1 MFNYIAIIS
10 SHPTTALFK
19 TKSQIQNPAMAK
31 GIPPNVDDRAE
42 SSVHQH
48 QPQSGNARISPS
60 APPFNPDDDHH
71 QIISAQLSP
80 NAVSFLVNATEAVAG
95 NRMAIIS
102 SSTELGRIITDTQP
116 INGHYRL
123 HELVD
128 RDDFEAIIMFF
139 ETKYLKLN
147 DMPDA
152 LRKLEFAKRYGCG
165 SLLRHCIQE
174 VDNLLTPANVISV
187 FQAVRSFVVTVE
199 LFKEH
204 LDQLTLDQCMQAL
217 LYNVL
222 QFIDQNADVVLQRD
236 EIFDA
241 YLNFNE
247 IECILGRDTLMT
259 TEMVIF
265 NCLGRWSR
273 GQCISRKLD
282 ITAENRRR
290 VLGPLSYLPR

>member
-1 MFNYIAIIS
+1 
-10 SHPTTALFK
+10 
-19 TKSQIQNPAMAK
+19 MAK
-31 GIPPNVDDRAE
+31 GILPNADDRGD
-42 SSVHQH
+42 SVQQT
-48 QPQSGNARISPS
+48 QPQPTARITPS
-60 APPFNPDDDHH
+60 APPYLADDEH
-71 QIISAQLSP
+71 QQVIVAQLSP
-80 NAVSFLVNATEAVAG
+80 NSVSFLVNATATVAG

-102 SSTELGRIITDTQP
+102 SSTELGRIIQETQP

-139 ETKYLKLN
+139 ETQYLKLS

-152 LRKLEFAKRYGCG
+152 LRKLEFAKRYGCA
-165 SLLRHCIQE
+165 SLLRHCIRE
-174 VDNLLTPANVISV
+174 VDNLLTPSNVISV
-187 FQAVRSFVVTVE
+187 FQTVRSFVVRVE
-199 LFKEH
+199 LFREP
-204 LDQLTLDQCMQAL
+204 LDQLTMDECMQAL

-247 IECILGRDTLMT
+247 IECILSRDTLMT

-282 ITAENRRR
+282 INAENRRR
-290 VLGPLSYLPR
+290 VLGSLSYLPR

>member
-1 MFNYIAIIS
+1 
-10 SHPTTALFK
+10 
-19 TKSQIQNPAMAK
+19 MAK
-31 GIPPNVDDRAE
+31 GIPPHSDDRAD
-42 SSVHQH
+42 SVHQH
-48 QPQSGNARISPS
+48 QPQSSARITPS
-60 APPFNPDDDHH
+60 APPYHPDDEHH
-71 QIISAQLSP
+71 LALSAQLSP
-80 NAVSFLVNATEAVAG
+80 NSVSFLVNANETVAG

-102 SSTELGRIITDTQP
+102 SSTELARIISETQP
-116 INGHYRL
+116 MNGHYKL
-123 HELVD
+123 HELID
-128 RDDFEAIIMFF
+128 RDDFEAIVMFF
-139 ETKYLKLN
+139 ESKYLKLN

-152 LRKLEFAKRYGCG
+152 LRKLEFAKRYGCA
-165 SLLRHCIQE
+165 SLLRHCIKE

-187 FQAVRSFVVTVE
+187 FQTVRSFVVSFE
-199 LFKEH
+199 LFKEA
-204 LDQLTLDQCMQAL
+204 LDQLSMDQCMQAL

-247 IECILGRDTLMT
+247 IESILSRDTLMT

-273 GQCISRKLD
+273 GQCISRKLE

-290 VLGPLSYLPR
+290 VLGSLSYLPR